1 MKEYIRI
8 HVSKKEYWLLLEMI
22 DVFTKICADDQ
33 KNIDAKELLED
44 LKDVKKEYAI
54 TETGQPGICD

>member
-1 MKEYIRI
+1 MKDYIRI
-8 HVSKKEYWLLLEMI
+8 HVSRKEYWLLLEMI
-22 DVFTKICADDQ
+22 EVFTQICADDQ

-54 TETGQPGICD
+54 TETEQPGICD

>member
-1 MKEYIRI
+1 MKDYIRI
-8 HVSKKEYWLLLEMI
+8 HVSRNEYWLLLEMI
-22 DVFTKICADDQ
+22 EVFTQICADDQ

>member
-1 MKEYIRI
+1 MKDYIRI
-8 HVSKKEYWLLLEMI
+8 HVSRKEYWLLLEMI
-22 DVFTKICADDQ
+22 EVFTQICADDQ

>member
-1 MKEYIRI
+1 MKDYIRI
-8 HVSKKEYWLLLEMI
+8 HVSRKEYWLLLEMI
-22 DVFTKICADDQ
+22 EVFTQICADDQ

-54 TETGQPGICD
+54 TETRQPGICD